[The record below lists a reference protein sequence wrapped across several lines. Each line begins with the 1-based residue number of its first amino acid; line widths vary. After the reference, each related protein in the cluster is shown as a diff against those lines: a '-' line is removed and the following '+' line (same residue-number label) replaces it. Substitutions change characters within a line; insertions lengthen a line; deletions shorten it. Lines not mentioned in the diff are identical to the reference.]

1 MVFNYNLEYMM
12 AVPWQKVP
20 VGAENYFT
28 KNFEG
33 LAALTDFKGKPHS
46 HKNIEK

>member
-1 MVFNYNLEYMM
+1 MM
-12 AVPWQKVP
+12 AVPWQKAP
-20 VGAENYFT
+20 VGAENYFI

-33 LAALTDFKGKPHS
+33 LSALTDFKGKAHS